1 MSNQQSSIDAKLASA
16 LAYLGLY
23 TVLAGDSLR
32 YSVGWFGWGVVAG
45 VIAIATVYLLIKN
58 RLNWRRVPPL
68 LLALLALM
76 ALSTLW
82 SNYQSFTALATL
94 SQLLTTAFG
103 LMLAT
108 EFSWQ
113 RLLRILAN
121 TVRTILLASFVF
133 ELIAAIVVQGPIPPI
148 FKNYTGDTPPSG
160 AFYWTQAHLLTGQ
173 RIQGIVGNSNILAFI
188 AMLGLLL
195 FAIEFVSKS
204 VGRKLA
210 VSSLALAAIT
220 LALAKSAGVGF
231 AIAAV
236 VISVSVAWLVRGKN
250 KDERHRLY
258 RFAWTGA
265 GVLMFFVLL
274 YRNEVFQFIGKS
286 PDMSGRAGI
295 WQAVFGLI
303 QLRPIQGW
311 GWISYW
317 VPGLVPYEN
326 LAVVNGV
333 PYYQAHNAYL
343 DTWMQLGIFGLM
355 LLLALIAVTF
365 VRLWRVA
372 VRSNDLTQLW
382 PIMVFVGIVVQNLT
396 ESRLLL
402 ESGWVLLVLLA
413 SKARISPIEELE

>member
-1 MSNQQSSIDAKLASA
+1 MSIFGSRFQLRTAPL
-16 LAYLGLY
+16 LAYLGLF

-32 YSVGWFGWGVVAG
+32 YSVGWFGFGTVAG
-45 VIAIATVYLLIKN
+45 LIAIGTVVLLVRN
-58 RLNWRRVPPL
+58 RADWRSLPPL

-76 ALSTLW
+76 AASTLW
-82 SNYQSFTALATL
+82 SNYQGFTALALL

-103 LMLAT
+103 FFLASA
-108 EFSWQ
+108 FSWQ
-113 RLLRILAN
+113 QLLRILAN
-121 TVRTILLASFVF
+121 ICRLILWASMIF
-133 ELIAAIVVQGPIPPI
+133 ELIAAVVVQGPIAPI
-148 FKNYTGDTPPSG
+148 FKNYVGDTPPSG
-160 AFYWTQAHLLTGQ
+160 AFYWTQAHLLTGL

-188 AMLGLLL
+188 AMLGLLV
-195 FAIEFVSKS
+195 FAVEFVSRS
-204 VGRKLA
+204 VGRMLS
-210 VSSLALAAIT
+210 VSSLSLAAIT
-220 LALAKSAGVGF
+220 LALAKSAGIGF
-231 AIAAV
+231 AILAV
-236 VISVSVAWLVRGKN
+236 AISVTVAWIVRGKN

-274 YRNEVFQFIGKS
+274 YRAEVFQLIGKS

-295 WQAVFGLI
+295 WQSVFGLI

-317 VPGLVPYEN
+317 VPGLVPFEN

-343 DTWMQLGIFGLM
+343 DVWLQIGIFGL
-355 LLLALIAVTF
+355 LLLAALIALTF

-382 PIMVFVGIVVQNLT
+382 PIMVFIGICVQNLT

-402 ESGWVLLVLLA
+402 ESGWVLFTLLA
-413 SKARISPIEELE
+413 IKAKNSSIEEL